1 MLHLLNST
9 DSVDSERRLLQRII
23 DGDQLAKREL
33 YDRYS
38 AKAMAVCMRYVAD
51 DEVARDVLQESF
63 VKVFTSIESV
73 QFHGEGTLK
82 AWVLRIVV
90 NEAVN
95 CLRNQTSHEEMITDR
110 VPDVPE
116 DQPPEEEP
124 DVSGLPPGVLM
135 ELVEK
140 LPAGYRTVLNLF
152 VIEQRS
158 HKEIAQLLG
167 IKESTSASQFYHAK
181 QMLIKM
187 IEEYK
192 NKQ

>member
-1 MLHLLNST
+1 
-9 DSVDSERRLLQRII
+9 
-23 DGDQLAKREL
+23 
-33 YDRYS
+33 
-38 AKAMAVCMRYVAD
+38 MA
-51 DEVARDVLQESF
+51 
-63 VKVFTSIESV
+63 
-73 QFHGEGTLK
+73 TLK
-82 AWVLRIVV
+82 AWVLRIVM
-90 NEAVN
+90 NESLN
-95 CLRNQTSHEEMITDR
+95 YLRTQSSHDEVFFER

-116 DQPPEEEP
+116 EQPPEEEP

-140 LPAGYRTVLNLF
+140 LPAGYRAVLNLF

-167 IKESTSASQFYHAK
+167 IKESTSYSQFYHAK
-181 QMLIKM
+181 QMLMKM

>member
-1 MLHLLNST
+1 
-9 DSVDSERRLLQRII
+9 
-23 DGDQLAKREL
+23 
-33 YDRYS
+33 
-38 AKAMAVCMRYVAD
+38 MRYVAD
-51 DEVARDVLQESF
+51 EEVARDVLQDSF
-63 VKVFTSIESV
+63 VKIFTSIGNL
-73 QFHGEGTLK
+73 QFHEEGALK
-82 AWVLRIVV
+82 AWVLRIVM
-90 NEAVN
+90 NESLN
-95 CLRNQTSHEEMITDR
+95 YLRNQSSHDEVFFER

-116 DQPPEEEP
+116 EQPPEEEP

-140 LPAGYRTVLNLF
+140 LPAGYRAVLNLF

-167 IKESTSASQFYHAK
+167 IKESTSYSQFYHAK
-181 QMLIKM
+181 QMLMKM